1 MGVAEGEPRGGLA
14 LLLRAEWVA
23 LCLAGVYR
31 YLEMH
36 GNPYWLL
43 PALLVPDLSMVGY
56 LAGPRVGAI
65 TYNLAHNMIVPIVL
79 LGLGWPTGLP
89 LLSLAG
95 AVLFAHVAADRALGY
110 GLKLPTDFRD
120 THLGRIGRS

>member
-1 MGVAEGEPRGGLA
+1 MGGIA

-23 LCLAGVYR
+23 LFLAGIYR

-43 PALLVPDLSMVGY
+43 PALLAPDVSMVGY

-65 TYNLAHNMIVPIVL
+65 TYNLAHNLIVPIVL
-79 LGLGWPTGLP
+79 LGLAW
-89 LLSLAG
+89 LLSSAALGLAG

-110 GLKLPTDFRD
+110 GLKLPTEFRD
-120 THLGRIGRS
+120 THLGRIGEG